1 MNDEYRKYLIN
12 VRKYPTKTDN
22 SYLSDIKI
30 FEEYLNS
37 LRRDYLKVD
46 KDVIREYLKS
56 LGNLGYKSSSVNRIL
71 SSLYKYYD
79 YLELLKV
86 IDNNPFKSIKR
97 PKKEKKLPNFI
108 NNNDYE
114 VLIDKTLERRDTI
127 GLRNALLIELLYSS
141 GIRISEAIN
150 IKLKDINRDDK
161 SIRILGKGNKMRIVY
176 FGDYAKEYLDS
187 YLTLRSSNSEYLFL
201 NKNNMPLTRRGAEYI
216 VSSLVKS
223 SLLKKKITPH
233 TFRHSYATEMLNN
246 GADIRSVQELLGH
259 SSLSTTQIY
268 THLTNERLRSVYLQ
282 AFPRKTETKKGNN
295 L

>member
-12 VRKYPTKTDN
+12 IRKYPVNTVN

-30 FEEYLNS
+30 FEEYLDS

-46 KDVIREYLKS
+46 KDVIREYLKY

-79 YLELLKV
+79 YLELLKI

-259 SSLSTTQIY
+259 ASLSTTGIY
-268 THLTNERLRSVYLQ
+268 THVTNEVVRSEYLK
-282 AFPRKTETKKGNN
+282 AFKR
-295 L
+295 

>member
-12 VRKYPTKTDN
+12 IRKYPVNTVN

-30 FEEYLNS
+30 FEEYLDS

-46 KDVIREYLKS
+46 KDVIREYLKY

-114 VLIDKTLERRDTI
+114 VLIDKTLERRDII

-187 YLTLRSSNSEYLFL
+187 YLTLRNSNSEYLFL

-216 VSSLVKS
+216 VSLLVKS
-223 SLLKKKITPH
+223 SLLKKKITPLI
-233 TFRHSYATEMLNN
+233 FRHSYATEMLNN

-259 SSLSTTQIY
+259 ASLSTTGIY
-268 THLTNERLRSVYLQ
+268 THVTNEVVRSEYLK
-282 AFPRKTETKKGNN
+282 AFKR
-295 L
+295 